1 MNFID
6 FIKQNLNGVNFI
18 IGLLTAIEQENPK
31 NKQEIKNL
39 LIQSF
44 ATMEILFEFNL
55 KKNNLDY
62 KIIFSAAFYN
72 IYMYLK
78 NPNTLSLFRD
88 KVALIIN
95 EKNEEIVFNL
105 TVYHY
110 KINDILFKKYANIDL
125 EKDSEL
131 YLILETSRTLYLGE
145 LYNNNILIP
154 FSMQVGVLD
163 HAGFYNSNK
172 QYLTILKELG
182 VIHEL

>member
-44 ATMEILFEFNL
+44 ATMEILFEYYL

-72 IYMYLK
+72 IYM
-78 NPNTLSLFRD
+78 SL
-88 KVALIIN
+88 
-95 EKNEEIVFNL
+95 
-105 TVYHY
+105 
-110 KINDILFKKYANIDL
+110 
-125 EKDSEL
+125 
-131 YLILETSRTLYLGE
+131 
-145 LYNNNILIP
+145 
-154 FSMQVGVLD
+154 
-163 HAGFYNSNK
+163 
-172 QYLTILKELG
+172 
-182 VIHEL
+182 